1 MINQEFVEYSE
12 KAQAEVNIRFNSSDE
27 DGATRT
33 EKFTEY
39 VIDLL
44 SETSELNDASVFDFY
59 YSLDKRD
66 DIDIQINGYSLFEDL
81 DSSKVLDL
89 IITLY
94 DTGNSVHKLLSNEF
108 NKIIKL
114 VSKFANSAIKG
125 HLNEIEPSL
134 ANGHVKSLITELFNN
149 RNKYDRINFYFLTN
163 TIVEQKTPQ
172 EFPYK
177 GFDQYTVNYHIWDLE
192 RLMRLNNSN
201 GKKEPLQIDFSQ
213 ITDKKISCLAMGDG
227 INNSDYECY
236 LAIMPGQVLCDLYS
250 KYYTRL
256 LESNV
261 RVFLQQTGK
270 INKGIRD
277 TVIKNP
283 KMFLAYNNGLTAT
296 ADDVVVANNGS
307 LVLKSVSDFQIVNGG
322 QTVASLYYTLKKNKD
337 VSLKDVYVQMK
348 LTVIKDKE
356 KKNSIVPLISRYANS
371 QNKISELDL
380 SSNNKFF
387 QEIERLSRNIF
398 VSNIQT
404 PNIQTSWYFERVK
417 GQFRESLNRGT
428 KSYQRTFKEKN
439 PTSQKFLK
447 SELAKYSNVYLQLPF
462 VVSKGAQKNF
472 VYYVDKVIEKDFN
485 SKNKLPSRI
494 FYEDLI
500 ANAIIFRTVDKMF
513 GRKGQNPIGDTNLKA
528 PTVIYSIS
536 IMHFLT
542 NGLINLNKIFEEQKV
557 DEILL
562 LELKKIMFLV
572 YKFLIRGEGL
582 VSEKAKKESTWTDLQ
597 VEFENH
603 RLPNL
608 ELFLIS
614 QEIKESR
621 LSAYYAKENDE
632 VEKNANLS
640 RITNIGNR
648 FWDGL
653 AKAKILG
660 LTDLHRRKIASLQ
673 SKINS
678 NRLLS
683 SIDIKNGVM
692 LLDLIVEKSIDIES
706 IKEKS
711 NINKDVLTDLGKAI
725 NFLKKISEEDWKR
738 IISLGD
744 YKQILTF
751 KDISLIKTIR
761 SDFDKNI
768 DSNPKKIEKVY
779 LAVQK
784 VNEKFKILKK

>member
-1 MINQEFVEYSE
+1 MINQEFVEYVE
-12 KAQAEVNIRFNSSDE
+12 KVQAEVNIRFNSSDE
-27 DGATRT
+27 EGATRT

-39 VIDLL
+39 VVDLL
-44 SETSELNDASVFDFY
+44 SETSELNDSTVFDFY

-81 DSSKVLDL
+81 DDSKVLDL

-94 DTGNSVHKLLSNEF
+94 DTDNSVRKLLGNEF
-108 NKIIKL
+108 NKVIKL

-134 ANGHVKSLITELFNN
+134 ANGHIKSLISELFKN

-177 GFDQYTVNYHIWDLE
+177 GFDKYTVNYHIWDLE
-192 RLMRLNNSN
+192 RLLRLNNSN
-201 GKKEPLQIDFSQ
+201 GKKEPLEIDFTK
-213 ITDKKISCLAMGDG
+213 ITNKRISCLAMGDD

-296 ADDVVVANNGS
+296 ADNVIVLDEKG
-307 LVLKSVSDFQIVNGG
+307 LILKSVSDFQIVNGG
-322 QTVASLYYTLKKNKD
+322 QTVASLYYTLKKNRD
-337 VSLKDVYVQMK
+337 VSLQDVYVQMK

-398 VSNIQT
+398 VSNIET

-417 GQFRESLNRGT
+417 GQYRESLNRGT

-439 PTSQKFLK
+439 PTNQKFLK
-447 SELAKYSNVYLQLPF
+447 SELAKYSNVYLQLPY

-472 VYYVDKVIEKDFN
+472 IYYVDKVIEKEFN
-485 SKNKLPSRI
+485 EKNKLPSKI
-494 FYEDLI
+494 YYEDLI
-500 ANAIIFRTVDKMF
+500 ANAIIFRTVDKVF

-528 PTVIYSIS
+528 PTVIYSIT
-536 IMHFLT
+536 IIHFLT
-542 NGLINLNKIFEEQKV
+542 KGLINLNKIFEEQRV
-557 DEILL
+557 DEVLL
-562 LELKKIMFLV
+562 SELKKIMFLV
-572 YKFLIRGEGL
+572 YKFLNVGEGL
-582 VSEKAKKESTWTDLQ
+582 VSEKAKKESTWNDLKK
-597 VEFENH
+597 EFQNY

-608 ELFLIS
+608 DLFTIS
-614 QEIKESR
+614 EENRKVRISN
-621 LSAYYAKENDE
+621 YYAKENDE

-640 RITNIGNR
+640 RITNVGYR

-653 AKAKILG
+653 AKANIPG
-660 LTDLHRRKIASLQ
+660 ITDVHQRKIDTVQ
-673 SKINS
+673 SKINN

-683 SIDIKNGVM
+683 SIDIKNGIM
-692 LLDLIVEKSIDIES
+692 LLDLIIEKSIDIDF
-706 IKEKS
+706 IKNKS
-711 NINKDVLTDLGKAI
+711 NINKDFLTDQGQAI
-725 NFLKKISEEDWKR
+725 TFLKKINDEDWKR
-738 IISLGD
+738 IINLGD
-744 YKQILTF
+744 FKKILSF

-761 SDFDKNI
+761 SDFEKNI
-768 DSNPKKIEKVY
+768 DSNPKKIEKVFT
-779 LAVQK
+779 AVEK

>member
-1 MINQEFVEYSE
+1 MINQEFVEYLE
-12 KAQAEVNIRFNSSDE
+12 KVQAEVNIRFNSSDE
-27 DGATRT
+27 EGATRT

-39 VIDLL
+39 VVDLL
-44 SETSELNDASVFDFY
+44 SETSELNDSSVFDFY
-59 YSLDKRD
+59 YSLDRRD

-81 DSSKVLDL
+81 DDSKVLDL
-89 IITLY
+89 IITLF
-94 DTGNSVHKLLSNEF
+94 DTDNSVRKLLSNEF
-108 NKIIKL
+108 NKVIKL

-134 ANGHVKSLITELFNN
+134 ANGHIKSLISELFKN

-177 GFDQYTVNYHIWDLE
+177 GFDRYTVNYHIWDLE
-192 RLMRLNNSN
+192 RLLRLNNSN
-201 GKKEPLQIDFSQ
+201 GKKEPLEIDFTK
-213 ITDKKISCLAMGDG
+213 ITNKRISCLAMGDD

-296 ADDVVVANNGS
+296 AENVVVLDEKG
-307 LVLKSVSDFQIVNGG
+307 LILKSVSDFQIVNGG
-322 QTVASLYYTLKKNKD
+322 QTVASLYYTLKKNRD
-337 VSLKDVYVQMK
+337 VSLQDVYVQMK

-398 VSNIQT
+398 VSNIET

-417 GQFRESLNRGT
+417 GQYRESLNRGT

-439 PTSQKFLK
+439 PTNQKFLK
-447 SELAKYSNVYLQLPF
+447 SELAKYSNVYLQLPY

-472 VYYVDKVIEKDFN
+472 IYYVDKVIEKEFN
-485 SKNKLPSRI
+485 EKNKLPSKI
-494 FYEDLI
+494 YYEDLI

-536 IMHFLT
+536 IIHFLT
-542 NGLINLNKIFEEQKV
+542 KGLIDLNKIFEEQRV
-557 DEILL
+557 DEVLL
-562 LELKKIMFLV
+562 TESKKIMLLV
-572 YKFLIRGEGL
+572 YKFLNIGEGL
-582 VSEKAKKESTWTDLQ
+582 VSEKAKKESTWNELKN
-597 VEFENH
+597 EFQNY

-608 ELFLIS
+608 GLFTIS
-614 QEIKESR
+614 DENRKIR
-621 LSAYYAKENDE
+621 LSNYYAKENDE
-632 VEKNANLS
+632 IEKNANLS
-640 RITNIGNR
+640 RITNVGYR

-653 AKAKILG
+653 AKANISG
-660 LTDLHRRKIASLQ
+660 ITDVHKRKIDTLQ
-673 SKINS
+673 SKINN
-678 NRLLS
+678 NRLLG

-692 LLDLIVEKSIDIES
+692 LLDLVIEKSIDIDF
-706 IKEKS
+706 IKNKS
-711 NINKDVLTDLGKAI
+711 KINKDFLIDQGQAI
-725 NFLKKISEEDWKR
+725 TFLKKINDEDWTR
-738 IISLGD
+738 IINLGD
-744 YKQILTF
+744 FKNILSF

-761 SDFDKNI
+761 SDFEKNI

-779 LAVQK
+779 TAVEN